1 MVHNCYQGSDE
12 NSTCIW
18 VLIFK
23 IGLLYIAIIFIMF
36 IIIPKR
42 LSLNTSVLRSCIFGV
57 TICITELKTISTAV
71 PGHDHYLFIILFSF
85 TYQSFFIVLIS
96 FLLNLF
102 PVLFFNILLI
112 FLNSAILFPLYYIIL
127 SCFSSGSGMNSYL
140 PRIVRNSLVK
150 KLYISLKC
158 CSYTPVPP
166 SITQYLSVHNMR
178 TKALALSFIP
188 RIM

>member
-1 MVHNCYQGSDE
+1 
-12 NSTCIW
+12 
-18 VLIFK
+18 
-23 IGLLYIAIIFIMF
+23 MF

-57 TICITELKTISTAV
+57 TICVTELKTISTAV

-85 TYQSFFIVLIS
+85 TNQSFFIVLIS

-102 PVLFFNILLI
+102 SALFFV
-112 FLNSAILFPLYYIIL
+112 NSAILFPLYYIIL
-127 SCFSSGSGMNSYL
+127 SCFSSGGGMNSYL

-166 SITQYLSVHNMR
+166 SITQYLFVHNMR

-188 RIM
+188 RIMWHFAKTEGREGSTLQRLETDEQT

>member
-1 MVHNCYQGSDE
+1 
-12 NSTCIW
+12 
-18 VLIFK
+18 
-23 IGLLYIAIIFIMF
+23 MF

-42 LSLNTSVLRSCIFGV
+42 LSLDTSVLRSCIFGV

-85 TYQSFFIVLIS
+85 TNQSFFIVLIS

-102 PVLFFNILLI
+102 FCSFFV
-112 FLNSAILFPLYYIIL
+112 NSAILFPLYYIIL
-127 SCFSSGSGMNSYL
+127 SCFSSGGGMNSYL

-166 SITQYLSVHNMR
+166 SITQYLSMHNMR